1 MRGMRVLIVGA
12 GGHGKVV
19 LDILRAADLYEP
31 AGFIDADPALAGTSS
46 GGIKVLGAMNLLPKL
61 HRQGIKAAI
70 VAIGDAR
77 ARRHCAALLR
87 ELGIELVNAVHPT
100 AFVSPTAVLGQGV
113 VVAAQAAVS
122 TESRVDDLAIINT
135 SAVVDHECHIGEAA
149 HVCPGA
155 HLAGRVSVGR
165 DSFIGLGANVIQCLK
180 IGEGATVGAGAVVRE
195 DVPAF
200 STVVGVPARVIRAGQ
215 EPSRR
220 VEALEPVESVNPA
233 QGTRQEDFS
242 VKPERP

>member
-1 MRGMRVLIVGA
+1 MRAMRILIVGA

-31 AGFIDADPALAGTSS
+31 VGFIDADPGLVGTCC

-61 HRQGIKAAI
+61 HRQGIRGAV
-70 VAIGDAR
+70 VAIGDSR
-77 ARRHCAALLR
+77 ARRQCAALLR
-87 ELGIELVNAVHPT
+87 EQGIELVNAIHPT
-100 AFVSPTAVLGQGV
+100 AFVSPTAILGRGI

-122 TESRVDDLAIINT
+122 TESRVDDLVIINT
-135 SAVVDHECHIGEAA
+135 SAVVDHECHVGEAA

-155 HLAGRVSVGR
+155 RLAGRVSVGP

-180 IGEGATVGAGAVVRE
+180 IGEGVTVGAGAVVLE

-200 STVVGVPARVIRAGQ
+200 STVAGVPARVIRAGKEPFRSVPGPRIGISMKP
-215 EPSRR
+215 EPS
-220 VEALEPVESVNPA
+220 
-233 QGTRQEDFS
+233 
-242 VKPERP
+242 